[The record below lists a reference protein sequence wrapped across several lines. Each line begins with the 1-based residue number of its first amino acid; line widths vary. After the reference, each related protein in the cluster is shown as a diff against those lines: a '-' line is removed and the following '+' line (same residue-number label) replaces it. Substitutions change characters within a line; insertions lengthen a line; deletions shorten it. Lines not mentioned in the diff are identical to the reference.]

1 MKRWSTL
8 WSGHVFLAVAL
19 ICAYWFCYFGFE
31 CVKSLDGEAMLR
43 YFLYAMAMV
52 MPAVASGI
60 LAATRF
66 RTKRQRYY
74 ITHEGGMA
82 ADLYA
87 PTGGHR
93 KNR

>member
-1 MKRWSTL
+1 MKRWWRL

-19 ICAYWFCYFGFE
+19 VSAYWFFLFGFE
-31 CVKSLDGEAMLR
+31 CVKSLDANAMLR
-43 YFLYAMAMV
+43 YFLFALAALV
-52 MPAVASGI
+52 PSIAFGI

-74 ITHEGGMA
+74 IAHDYT
-82 ADLYA
+82 

-93 KNR
+93 SN